1 MNWSEYK
8 SKLLEKRN
16 DLELTQIKKAF
27 LFATEKH
34 KAQKRKGNG
43 EPYITHPIAVSLM
56 LTAYSEEIICA
67 ALLHD
72 VLEDTNTSVEEIEQ
86 KFGSK
91 IRILVQGVTKLPK
104 SQFPSKI
111 ERDKKSWEKL
121 EKDVQK
127 EPNIILI
134 KLADR
139 IHNLRTI
146 EALSPDRQRIKLK
159 ETLDL
164 MIPLAKQLNVGKE
177 FWLELE
183 EQVQKGHKKLENQS
197 RV

>member
-8 SKLLEKRN
+8 TKLLEKRN

-27 LFATEKH
+27 LFAMEKH
-34 KAQKRKGNG
+34 KTQKRKGNG

-72 VLEDTNTSVEEIEQ
+72 VLEDTDTSVKEIEQ
-86 KFGSK
+86 NFGSK
-91 IRILVQGVTKLPK
+91 ILSLVQGVTKLPK

-111 ERDKKSWEKL
+111 ERDRKSWEKF

-146 EALSPDRQRIKLK
+146 EALAPDRRLLKLH
-159 ETLDL
+159 ETLDRML
-164 MIPLAKQLNVGKE
+164 PLAKQLNLGKE
-177 FWLELE
+177 FWSELE
-183 EQVQKGHKKLENQS
+183 EQVQKELKKVKNS
-197 RV
+197 S

>member
-8 SKLLEKRN
+8 SQLLKKRN
-16 DLELTQIKKAF
+16 DLELSQIKKAF

-67 ALLHD
+67 GLLHD
-72 VLEDTNTSVEEIEQ
+72 VLEDTNTSAKEIEEN
-86 KFGSK
+86 FGSK
-91 IRILVQGVTKLPK
+91 ILILVQGVTKLPK

-111 ERDKKSWEKL
+111 ERDKRSWEKL
-121 EKDVQK
+121 EKAAQK

-139 IHNLRTI
+139 IHNLHTI
-146 EALSPDRQRIKLK
+146 EVLSPDRQFLKLR
-159 ETLDL
+159 ETLDQL
-164 MIPLAKQLNVGKE
+164 LPLAKQLNLGKE
-177 FWLELE
+177 FWSELE
-183 EQVQKGHKKLENQS
+183 EQAQKGLKELENQS
-197 RV
+197 SV